1 MYIHKRLIEFL
12 RIARSFYARR
22 YRSHSCY
29 ASPFYSGQSRGWL
42 PSFIPIALN
51 KRTGTKP
58 YLITTGSWW
67 RTQFLSGFAVATVIY
82 VFSTNFSFL
91 SLGRNPRERERK
103 ASNCPRFD
111 FIINQENFISWLKI
125 KNSRYN
131 LTLLEKWSVLFLYHL
146 LNHRIVS
153 RNSNVYIL
161 YFSSFLVFVL
171 ILISFFFC
179 LFRFFFSLSFFLFF
193 KLVTPVKW
201 SIMGT
206 MPWKVI
212 KGHATI
218 LKYVTKNVER
228 LFREAK
234 QRIVPIWR
242 VERSEQRPPVN

>member
-103 ASNCPRFD
+103 RKASNCPRFD

-153 RNSNVYIL
+153 RNSNVGVYTL
-161 YFSSFLVFVL
+161 FFLLPSLRFNFNFFLFLFV
-171 ILISFFFC
+171 
-179 LFRFFFSLSFFLFF
+179 SFFLFSF
-193 KLVTPVKW
+193 FLSFFQTRYPC
-201 SIMGT
+201 
-206 MPWKVI
+206 KVVYN
-212 KGHATI
+212 GNHA
-218 LKYVTKNVER
+218 LKSD
-228 LFREAK
+228 
-234 QRIVPIWR
+234 QRTR
-242 VERSEQRPPVN
+242 HDSEIRNEKRRATF